1 MENHRDLSRIELKGK
16 LFPVQI
22 GKWQSYLFCGNC
34 LQAAPTLDSLRAI
47 SLASQLIGDLTGATL
62 DDPLADRYLK
72 LGCEITP
79 LDHEGE
85 DFKMIHNYLTKTFEP
100 VKFMDGVC

>member
-1 MENHRDLSRIELKGK
+1 MTK
-16 LFPVQI
+16 L
-22 GKWQSYLFCGNC
+22 LFSGNC
-34 LQAAPTLDSLRAI
+34 SQAAPTLDSLRAI
-47 SLASQLIGDLTGATL
+47 SVASQLIGDLTGATL
-62 DDPLADRYLK
+62 DDPVADRYMK